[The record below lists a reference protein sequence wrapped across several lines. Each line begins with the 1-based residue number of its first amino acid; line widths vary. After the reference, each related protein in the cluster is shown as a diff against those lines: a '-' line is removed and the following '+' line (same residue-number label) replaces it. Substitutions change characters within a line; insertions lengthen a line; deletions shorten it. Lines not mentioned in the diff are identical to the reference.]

1 MAIDQRGIL
10 ARSIAQFCKDTSLG
24 RSFVYEEI
32 KSGRLRSVKKGRR
45 RLIPDEDGRE
55 WLRTFRPRAKEKTGA
70 NKPPARRD
78 GVEDY
83 DSDSQTNPGQRP
95 RCTSASSSAAT
106 ASKTT
111 RTQSPAGGDN
121 ND

>member
-1 MAIDQRGIL
+1 MAIIQRGIL
-10 ARSIAQFCKDTSLG
+10 ARSVAQFCKDTSLS

-45 RLIPDEDGRE
+45 RLILDEDGRE
-55 WLRTFRPRAKEKTGA
+55 WLRTFRPGPKEETGA

-83 DSDSQTNPGQRP
+83 DSNSEASPRQRP
-95 RCTSASSSAAT
+95 RCSSASLSAAT
-106 ASKTT
+106 TSKTT
-111 RTQSPAGGDN
+111 RTQSPADGGN